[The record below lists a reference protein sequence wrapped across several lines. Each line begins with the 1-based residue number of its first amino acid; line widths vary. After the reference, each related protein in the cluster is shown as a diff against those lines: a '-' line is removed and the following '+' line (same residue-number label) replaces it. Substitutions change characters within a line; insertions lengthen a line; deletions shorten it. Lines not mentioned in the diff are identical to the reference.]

1 MFRVQSIQPINIY
14 INKAFFSLNT
24 YKSKHWG
31 FYGLIGFFIL
41 TCLSGINS
49 ESIETWLH
57 FLKIKAPYLLLPIA
71 FLNHPTLH
79 TKAYQHIY
87 ISLITAMTICS
98 VFVLGNY
105 FLDHT
110 AITDSI
116 KYGKSLQTP
125 LSHVKFSVLLAIA
138 AISSVILSRH
148 IKSKKTILLSVA
160 IFLIITI
167 HILAVR
173 SGLVVLYLVG
183 GLLLLHH
190 LWHRN
195 HVKHFTLAICI
206 LILGPIF
213 AYYTI
218 PSMYQKVHYVKHD
231 LNMIQR
237 GQTANY
243 SDGERVRSLQ
253 IGVDMIKKNPVF
265 GIGIGDIRDASHEY
279 YADWFPDSQKK
290 ILPHNQFILAWAS
303 YGIFGLIFFLLCLF
317 SPLLGFSIND
327 QTLLFSLIFTLFVY
341 GLVEKPL
348 DEYVF
353 VSVHALFTCAA
364 LNHHAK
370 RNSNTS
376 LS

>member
-1 MFRVQSIQPINIY
+1 
-14 INKAFFSLNT
+14 
-24 YKSKHWG
+24 
-31 FYGLIGFFIL
+31 
-41 TCLSGINS
+41 
-49 ESIETWLH
+49 
-57 FLKIKAPYLLLPIA
+57 
-71 FLNHPTLH
+71 
-79 TKAYQHIY
+79 
-87 ISLITAMTICS
+87 
-98 VFVLGNY
+98 
-105 FLDHT
+105 
-110 AITDSI
+110 
-116 KYGKSLQTP
+116 
-125 LSHVKFSVLLAIA
+125 
-138 AISSVILSRH
+138 
-148 IKSKKTILLSVA
+148 
-160 IFLIITI
+160 
-167 HILAVR
+167 
-173 SGLVVLYLVG
+173 
-183 GLLLLHH
+183 
-190 LWHRN
+190 
-195 HVKHFTLAICI
+195 
-206 LILGPIF
+206 
-213 AYYTI
+213 
-218 PSMYQKVHYVKHD
+218 
-231 LNMIQR
+231 MIQR

-327 QTLLFSLIFTLFVY
+327 QTLLFSLILTLFVY